1 MELTRRWLLTGATG
15 AVATA
20 AMGGGGRAADGPEW
34 TPVIEAA
41 RKEGAL
47 VLSTGLESP
56 VMRVIFKNFEAKY
69 GVRVDSLVG
78 RPSEVRERIRVAKVA
93 GRQQVDVV
101 FGSEALTNIRYNED
115 KTVADIDPILQ
126 ADLARTT
133 LKSATPF
140 LPQITIT
147 YGLLVNTA
155 MVKPEDMPRGFFDL
169 LDPKW
174 KGKILIDDPR
184 TNGPGHI
191 FFIGTRVLGEAR
203 HAELHKGLAAQNPT
217 FVIGTQ
223 EAARKVVRGEYPV
236 LVAFTLPDI
245 TALPGLPV
253 KPVAPVE
260 GCPYVPYGSSVVTDA
275 PHPNAARLFCH
286 YNSSDE
292 ALLEYAKAGF
302 GVGVHSVIEATPAAV
317 RPLIEVKLLGTTD
330 PKGQDEALR
339 AARAIYG

>member
-1 MELTRRWLLTGATG
+1 MTLTRRDVVAGAAGMAG
-15 AVATA
+15 ASLFGEQA
-20 AMGGGGRAADGPEW
+20 RAADGPEW
-34 TPVIEAA
+34 EPVIAAA
-41 RKEGAL
+41 RKEGSL

-56 VMRVIFKNFEAKY
+56 VMRTIFKSFEAKY

-78 RPSEVRERIRVAKVA
+78 RPSEVRERIRVAQIA

-101 FGSEALTNIRYNED
+101 FGSEALTNIRYSED
-115 KTVADIDPILQ
+115 KSVADLAPILKP
-126 ADLARTT
+126 DLARTS
-133 LKSATPF
+133 LKSDVQF

-155 MVKPEDMPRGFFDL
+155 MVKPEDEPKGFFDL
-169 LDPKW
+169 LEPKW
-174 KGKILIDDPR
+174 KGRILIDDPR

-191 FFIGTRVLGEAR
+191 YFIGTRILGADR
-203 HAELHKGLAAQNPT
+203 HMDLHKRMAAQNPA

-253 KPVAPVE
+253 KPIVPIE
-260 GCPYVPYGSSVVTDA
+260 GCPYVLYGSSIVANA
-275 PHPNAARLFCH
+275 PHPNAAILFSH

-292 ALLEYAKAGF
+292 ALAEYAKAGF
-302 GVGVHSVIEATPAAV
+302 GVGVHSVVEATPANV

-330 PKGQDEALR
+330 PK
-339 AARAIYG
+339 AIYG